1 MEGTNWVAIIIA
13 VLGAGGV
20 GVAVREIVGVITLAR
35 QGVSGKED
43 KRRTDIV
50 AMRDWALSERDKA
63 LAAQEVAE
71 INEAKSAARSRVL
84 EESLSVHRR
93 IIIET
98 VGPDR
103 LPPYPI

>member
-13 VLGAGGV
+13 IVGAGGI
-20 GVAVREIVGVITLAR
+20 GAAIREVVSVVTLAR

-50 AMRDWALSERDKA
+50 SMRDWALAERDKA
-63 LAAQEVAE
+63 LAAQDAAE

-84 EESLSVHRR
+84 EESIAVHRR
-93 IIIET
+93 IIIEA